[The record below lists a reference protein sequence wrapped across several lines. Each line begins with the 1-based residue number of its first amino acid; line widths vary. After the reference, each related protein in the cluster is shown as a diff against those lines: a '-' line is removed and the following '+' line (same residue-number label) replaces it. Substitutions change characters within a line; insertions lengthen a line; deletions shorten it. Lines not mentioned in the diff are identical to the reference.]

1 MSHKFKVNDYA
12 FHPKRGQFY
21 RIMSVGD
28 DTSTIVAALTLSGL
42 GKGGSAHTL
51 ITTDLVPVDSDN
63 PLLQAAMHTDAK
75 SPEEQFDAVKKLLN
89 WLQVKGG
96 LGGDVHDEITRV
108 QAMLTGPFVKT
119 VGEPAQ
125 PSSDLTPDDVL
136 DTAVVVLT
144 ELYRADPAAAYLLAT
159 VKYPTTTALTE
170 HATIICNPLLI
181 ADREEDPIAAVGMV
195 GVLNGILLRL
205 GTSQRLASRWTK
217 SLPEKF
223 LGFTKMP
230 IE

>member
-1 MSHKFKVNDYA
+1 MSHNFKVDDYA
-12 FHPKRGQFY
+12 FQIYERRFY
-21 RIMSVGD
+21 RIVTAGFSPTGRVVGKAD
-28 DTSTIVAALTLSGL
+28 NGTLRPLSCEELLPVAPDNPMLLAALNTAPAPMPVLS
-42 GKGGSAHTL
+42 A
-51 ITTDLVPVDSDN
+51 
-63 PLLQAAMHTDAK
+63 
-75 SPEEQFDAVKKLLN
+75 EEQFKAVTDLLTQ
-89 WLQVKGG
+89 LQNKGG
-96 LGGDVHDEITRV
+96 LGITVHNEISRV
-108 QAMLTGPFVKT
+108 QSLLTGPFVRT

-159 VKYPTTTALTE
+159 VKYPTTTTLTE